1 MWKLKLSHLFGGY
14 GYYVLI
20 ATMMIVPMSALFSI
34 GHESVF
40 DLFFCMILGL
50 ILPGGIVYLFQNFM
64 PDVREKVHTA
74 GDPDWRH
81 LEPYEYDELLA
92 QQMKKS
98 PALKYLLIAQIPII
112 LLGFFMMASDSSS
125 GILGLFIM
133 EAIAATVAVSHI
145 LIVGLVGAKWENVDG
160 SAEIAEIAIEDTY
173 NVTIHYKHHKETK
186 SYYVFYLPSGRYVVG
201 AEQLYTDSTVKIV
214 RWAGSYL
221 FLRS

>member
-1 MWKLKLSHLFGGY
+1 MKEGIIMWKLKLSHLFGGY

-133 EAIAATVAVSHI
+133 EALWTRFQPCVAAIRKIIASGEIGEPRFLQATFALNIAA
-145 LIVGLVGAKWENVDG
+145 
-160 SAEIAEIAIEDTY
+160 
-173 NVTIHYKHHKETK
+173 
-186 SYYVFYLPSGRYVVG
+186 
-201 AEQLYTDSTVKIV
+201 
-214 RWAGSYL
+214 
-221 FLRS
+221 